1 MRIQKHRIYLLLFIF
16 LPFFF
21 NAQTEVEMKAQ
32 ADKLFDSE
40 QYLSATP
47 LYLRL
52 LSLQPRDFSYNYKY
66 GTCLLFNSNNKQEA
80 IKYLSFAVNDPA
92 ISNDAYYFLGKA
104 LHLNYQF
111 NEAIKQYTQYLEK
124 NPSGDKVKDAER
136 EIQMCQNGKR
146 LMTTITD
153 IIVSDKKEITADKF
167 FRVYDLKDI
176 GGDILVTAEFQTK
189 LDKKN
194 NHVPLVHFPQNASL
208 IYYSSY
214 GENGNTG
221 KDIYVRRKLP
231 DGSWGMS
238 QPVQGNVNSA
248 FDEDFPYMHPDG
260 NYLYFSSKGHN
271 SMGGYDVFRS
281 KFDTD
286 NNSFGPPENMD
297 FAVSSPDDD
306 LFYVVDS
313 LNKNAYFAS
322 ARQSESGKLYV
333 YKVNVDRVP
342 LQLAVVKGNFL
353 SEIDPKIKKIYFEI
367 KDYANGDAI
376 GKFNSNDKAVYLIPF
391 PKGGKYEYTMKIEGS
406 TQEFKFIV
414 SIPFMKE
421 FKPLKQKITSV
432 ESAGK

>member
-1 MRIQKHRIYLLLFIF
+1 MVLNSVQFYYKVNIQKHRVLLLLFILF
-16 LPFFF
+16 PFIY

-32 ADKLFDSE
+32 ADKMFDSE

-52 LSLQPRDFSYNYKY
+52 LSLQPREFAYNYKY
-66 GTCLLFNSNNKQEA
+66 GTCLLYNSNNKQDA

-92 ISNDAYYFLGKA
+92 ISPDAYYFLGRA

-111 NEAIKQYTQYLEK
+111 NEAIKQYTRYLEK
-124 NPSGDKVKDAER
+124 NPNGNKVKDAER

-153 IIVSDKKEITADKF
+153 IIVSEKKEITTDKF
-167 FRVYDLKDI
+167 FRIYDLQDI
-176 GGDILVTAEFQTK
+176 GGDLLVTADFQTK

-194 NHVPLVHFPQNASL
+194 AHVPLVHFPQNASL

-214 GENGNTG
+214 GDDGNTG
-221 KDIYVRRKLP
+221 KDIYVIKKLP
-231 DGSWGMS
+231 NGSWGLP
-238 QPVQGNVNSA
+238 QQIQGNVNTA

-281 KFDTD
+281 KFDPD

-306 LFYVVDS
+306 VFYVVDS

-322 ARQSESGKLYV
+322 ARQSEC
-333 YKVNVDRVP
+333 
-342 LQLAVVKGNFL
+342 
-353 SEIDPKIKKIYFEI
+353 
-367 KDYANGDAI
+367 
-376 GKFNSNDKAVYLIPF
+376 
-391 PKGGKYEYTMKIEGS
+391 
-406 TQEFKFIV
+406 
-414 SIPFMKE
+414 
-421 FKPLKQKITSV
+421 
-432 ESAGK
+432 